1 LLGDPDLITRA
12 VTNLID
18 NAIKF
23 SPADSTVTVSVH
35 PDAQAMV
42 IEVADEGHG
51 ISPEFLSSIFEKFYR
66 VPRVTDV
73 DVPGTGLG
81 LALVREVAELHGG
94 RVSVESRL
102 GAGSIFSLCLPLQKD
117 EG

>member
-1 LLGDPDLITRA
+1 

-23 SPADSTVTVSVH
+23 SPANSTVTVSAH
-35 PDAQAMV
+35 TDAPAMV
-42 IEVADEGHG
+42 IEVADQGNG
-51 ISPEFLSSIFEKFYR
+51 ISPEYLSSIFEKFYR

-102 GAGSIFSLCLPLQKD
+102 GAGSVFSLCLPLQKD